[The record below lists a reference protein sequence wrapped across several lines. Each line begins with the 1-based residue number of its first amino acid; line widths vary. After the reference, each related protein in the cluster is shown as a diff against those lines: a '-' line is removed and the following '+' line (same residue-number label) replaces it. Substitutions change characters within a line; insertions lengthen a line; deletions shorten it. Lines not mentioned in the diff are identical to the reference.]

1 MILFDLLLLGLILLK
16 AVRVWRAGGRVPLLS
31 VVVRDGVWAFLVI
44 LCSFSHIRI
53 YIVRSRTAQAVFFL
67 NNTIQWVLTPP
78 LSSVIWPCVRRALY
92 FLFRSLAD
100 AVAVGSTRSAQRRR
114 AARCSRCKQRAER
127 PCKSSCTR
135 RRSTSCLQRSAP
147 SPSVRISCDIG
158 RRAGMKARCMTKA
171 KAENIQTRTAIK
183 AVGGTMC

>member
-53 YIVRSRTAQAVFFL
+53 YVVHSRAAQVVFLL
-67 NNTIQWVLTPP
+67 NNTIQRVLTPP

-92 FLFRSLAD
+92 FLFRSLTD
-100 AVAVGSTRSAQRRR
+100 AVTVGST
-114 AARCSRCKQRAER
+114 
-127 PCKSSCTR
+127 
-135 RRSTSCLQRSAP
+135 
-147 SPSVRISCDIG
+147 
-158 RRAGMKARCMTKA
+158 
-171 KAENIQTRTAIK
+171 
-183 AVGGTMC
+183 